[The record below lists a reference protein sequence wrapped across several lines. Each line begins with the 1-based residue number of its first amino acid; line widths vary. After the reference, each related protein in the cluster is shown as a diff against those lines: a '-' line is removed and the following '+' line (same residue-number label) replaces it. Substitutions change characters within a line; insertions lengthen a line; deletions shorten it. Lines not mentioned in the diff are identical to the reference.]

1 MMAAPTTLYLKLRR
15 NGMRL
20 GLTRA
25 FTLVEVMVA
34 VVVFCMMA
42 LGIYKVMLKA
52 YELNAVARCTDDG
65 RAVLATFGDQFM
77 RLQSSDYNAAWPDGH
92 GGTIAATYTRW
103 LFQPT
108 SGGPTGTGLTWS
120 PTGSAAFTSPV
131 LSDTNGNTPLTSVA
145 SLPVTIGGP
154 TLNVAAQV
162 TRAVNYIDIST
173 GAVSLSKVVSASGGY
188 MVLGTFTISYSVY
201 GDSRTQ
207 SLSVVRY
214 VP

>member
-1 MMAAPTTLYLKLRR
+1 MMAASSALYLKLRR

-42 LGIYKVMLKA
+42 LGIYQVMLKA
-52 YELNAVARCTDDG
+52 YEFNAVARCTDDG

-92 GGTIAATYTRW
+92 GGTVAATYTRW

-108 SGGPTGTGLTWS
+108 SGAATGTGLTAQ
-120 PTGSAAFTSPV
+120 SATS
-131 LSDTNGNTPLTSVA
+131 
-145 SLPVTIGGP
+145 
-154 TLNVAAQV
+154 
-162 TRAVNYIDIST
+162 IST
-173 GAVSLSKVVSASGGY
+173 AARSRRQKLYPPQAATCCSEPLPLPIVYMATPAPKASQSCA
-188 MVLGTFTISYSVY
+188 TFHENN
-201 GDSRTQ
+201 
-207 SLSVVRY
+207 
-214 VP
+214 